1 MPCDLLLPIVISL
14 FEEVDF
20 GVDSFLF
27 ETGDKLR
34 LGISDVVPRALD
46 LPGQDVG
53 GDFGLEGYKIRT
65 TGLVRP
71 DDYISL
77 FLEFGCGAIF
87 YSHDQGSKISFSY
100 GTTPCAAGG
109 DSPCDEKG
117 TNLIKIRGPNLNLV
131 IYMYYVNKLSFSL

>member
-1 MPCDLLLPIVISL
+1 MPCDLLLPVVISL

-20 GVDSFLF
+20 CIDSFLF
-27 ETGDKLR
+27 EDGYKRR
-34 LGISDVVPRALD
+34 LGISDVISGALN

-53 GDFGLEGYKIRT
+53 SDFGLEGYKIRT
-65 TGLVRP
+65 AGLVRP
-71 DDYISL
+71 DDDISL
-77 FLEFGCGAIF
+77 FLEFGGSAIF
-87 YSHDQGSKISFSY
+87 YSHDQCSKISLSY

-131 IYMYYVNKLSFSL
+131 NLRL